1 MGGADE
7 DTGVDG
13 SASGDRVGGDR
24 VVSGGGRS
32 MLEGMNVIIPVFDC
46 VGCVYRYS

>member
-13 SASGDRVGGDR
+13 SVSGGDR
-24 VVSGGGRS
+24 VVSCGGRS
-32 MLEGMNVIIPVFDC
+32 MLEGMNVIIPA
-46 VGCVYRYS
+46 SIM